1 VKTLKRL
8 FQFISIYAT
17 ALGLLWST
25 KIIYG
30 FSDYLIPPPLE
41 VLQVAIQNGPH
52 YVKAVLNTLAV
63 AIAGHMFAIILATA
77 VGLVGRLNTWPG
89 NLTRTAA
96 YNLQAYPI
104 VAVAPIIFLFLG
116 DGLISRLLIAAMIC
130 YFPLLLSFIG
140 ILAKPV
146 EEVEHF
152 FRITGRINWRLE
164 LSIRTFE
171 NLDKI
176 ITVIVGSGTMA
187 LVGTIIAEFLAATN
201 GIGYII
207 RKALYQSNLAKILIA
222 LFLIGLCSSMY
233 LTFIETIG
241 AWIKTRLYG
250 TRSSPYKQ
258 I

>member
-1 VKTLKRL
+1 
-8 FQFISIYAT
+8 
-17 ALGLLWST
+17 
-25 KIIYG
+25 
-30 FSDYLIPPPLE
+30 
-41 VLQVAIQNGPH
+41 
-52 YVKAVLNTLAV
+52 
-63 AIAGHMFAIILATA
+63 MFAIVLATA
-77 VGLVGRLNTWPG
+77 VGLVGRLSNWPG

-116 DGLISRLLIAAMIC
+116 DGLTSRLLIAAMIC

-152 FRITGRINWRLE
+152 FKITGRINWKME

-187 LVGTIIAEFLAATN
+187 MVGTIIAEFLAATD

-233 LTFIETIG
+233 LSFIETIG
-241 AWIKTRLYG
+241 RWVKMRLYG
-250 TRSSPYKQ
+250 MRSSPYEQ
-258 I
+258 V